1 MSRNGT
7 LGSAGH
13 ERERA
18 DHRAGDHRRLAL
30 VEDLA
35 GDVVAEVLLG
45 RRARDEDAGGDGDQ
59 QRRDLRAQAVA
70 DRQQR
75 ELLGG
80 LAERH
85 ALLHDADDDA
95 ADQVDQRDQDAGH
108 RVALDELRGAVH
120 RAVEVGLLGDL
131 GAALARLL
139 VGDLARVEVGVDRH
153 LLAGHGVEGE
163 ARADLGHAAGAVR
176 DDDELDHDRGSGR

>member
-7 LGSAGH
+7 LGSAGD
-13 ERERA
+13 EREGH
-18 DHRAGDHRRLAL
+18 DHAARDERRLAL
-30 VEDLA
+30 LEDLVA
-35 GDVVAEVLLG
+35 DVVAEVLLG

-59 QRRDLRAQAVA
+59 QRRDLRGEAVA

-75 ELLGG
+75 ELVRG
-80 LAERH
+80 LAERQ

-95 ADQVDQRDQDAGH
+95 ADEVDQRDQDAGH

-153 LLAGHGVEGE
+153 LLAGHRVERE
-163 ARADLGHAAGAVR
+163 AGAR
-176 DDDELDHDRGSGR
+176 PRRRGRRRS